1 MRKPSWSMTSLVF
14 AAVMLPAVAF
24 AALAKSGDAAV
35 TFLAVGP
42 AGLKIEGKT
51 SDLDV
56 TDGDGKV
63 KIGVPLANL
72 DTGIS
77 LRNKH
82 MREKYL
88 EVQKFPRAEL
98 VVERAS
104 LKLPSE
110 GAEATGTTSGQM
122 TIHGQTKPVT
132 VNYTARQQG
141 GTFAV
146 TGSAKINIKDF
157 GIDVPS
163 YLGVTVKPDV
173 ELAVRF
179 SATDR

>member
-1 MRKPSWSMTSLVF
+1 MRKPSWWIVALAFTLLVP
-14 AAVMLPAVAF
+14 AIAVA
-24 AALAKSGDAAV
+24 ALTKSGGASVAFV
-35 TFLAVGP
+35 ATGP

-56 TDGDGKV
+56 SEADGKV
-63 KIGVPLANL
+63 KIGVPLANV
-72 DTGIS
+72 DTGIA

-82 MREKYL
+82 MRDKYL
-88 EVQKFPRAEL
+88 EVAKFPRAEL
-98 VVERAS
+98 TVDRGS
-104 LKLPSE
+104 LKFPAD
-110 GAEATGTTSGQM
+110 GAEASGTATGQM

-132 VNYTARQQG
+132 VTYSARLAG

-146 TGSAKINIKDF
+146 SGGTKINIKDF

-173 ELAVRF
+173 EIVVRF
-179 SATDR
+179 AVTDR